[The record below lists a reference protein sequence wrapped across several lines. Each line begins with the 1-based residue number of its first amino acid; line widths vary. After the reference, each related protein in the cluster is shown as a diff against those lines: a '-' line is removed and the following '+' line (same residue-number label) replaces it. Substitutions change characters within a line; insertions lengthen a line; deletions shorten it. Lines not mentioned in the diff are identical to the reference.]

1 MAEQMNILGRLAKAV
16 GEMQNP
22 PLDSTNP
29 HFKNKFASLRAVSD
43 AVRPAL
49 AANGLAYRQ
58 TVTVG
63 DGGTAWAATIVYG
76 AEGELELARVPVT
89 VQSNPQQMGS
99 ALTYAKRYCLQAAF
113 GLVGEEDDDGEAAS
127 HQSQSKPRRAP
138 KAPTAQSKPQR
149 AAEGPTDAEKAEL
162 AEIAAAYG
170 DKRDVWNAYQANGME
185 GARALLAMV
194 APAPQME
201 LADSDIEFGAAS

>member
-1 MAEQMNILGRLAKAV
+1 MAEQTNILGRLAKAV

-22 PLDSTNP
+22 PLDSVNP
-29 HFKNKFASLRAVSD
+29 HFKNKFSSLRAVSD

-58 TVTVG
+58 TPLA
-63 DGGTAWAATIVYG
+63 DESGTWVATIVYG
-76 AEGELELARVPVT
+76 GDGSIELARVPYEP
-89 VQSNPQQMGS
+89 QSNPQQNGS

-127 HQSQSKPRRAP
+127 RQTPSKPRNA
-138 KAPTAQSKPQR
+138 SKGTSARKPAQR
-149 AAEGPTDAEKAEL
+149 AADGPTDAEKAEL

>member
-1 MAEQMNILGRLAKAV
+1 MNILGRLAKAV

-22 PLDSTNP
+22 PLDSVNP
-29 HFKNKFASLRAVSD
+29 HFKNKFSSLRAVSD

-58 TVTVG
+58 TPLA
-63 DGGTAWAATIVYG
+63 DESGTWVATIVYG
-76 AEGELELARVPVT
+76 GDGSIELARVPYEP
-89 VQSNPQQMGS
+89 QSNPQQNGS

-127 HQSQSKPRRAP
+127 RQTPSKQRNA
-138 KAPTAQSKPQR
+138 SKGTSARKPAQR
-149 AAEGPTDAEKAEL
+149 AADGPTDAEKAEL

-194 APAPQME
+194 APAQVE
-201 LADSDIEFGAAS
+201 LADADIEFGAAS

>member
-22 PLDSTNP
+22 PLDSVNP

-58 TVTVG
+58 TPLA
-63 DGGTAWAATIVYG
+63 DESGTWVATIVYG
-76 AEGELELARVPVT
+76 GDGSIELARVPYEP
-89 VQSNPQQMGS
+89 QSNPQQNGS

-127 HQSQSKPRRAP
+127 RQSQSKTRRAP
-138 KAPTAQSKPQR
+138 KAPSAQSKPQS
-149 AAEGPTDAEKAEL
+149 AADSPTDAEKAEL

>member
-1 MAEQMNILGRLAKAV
+1 MPFSPQA
-16 GEMQNP
+16 
-22 PLDSTNP
+22 
-29 HFKNKFASLRAVSD
+29 
-43 AVRPAL
+43 
-49 AANGLAYRQ
+49 
-58 TVTVG
+58 
-63 DGGTAWAATIVYG
+63 
-76 AEGELELARVPVT
+76 
-89 VQSNPQQMGS
+89 NPQQMGS

-127 HQSQSKPRRAP
+127 RQSQSKPRKAP
-138 KAPTAQSKPQR
+138 KAPSAQSRPQR
-149 AAEGPTDAEKAEL
+149 AADGPTDAEKAEL

-170 DKRDVWNAYQANGME
+170 DKRDVWKAYQANGME